1 MTEVDHMDDHVLDE
15 LAMSLA
21 EIWVIR
27 RLSER
32 VDVLPVIAHA
42 DSLRDDARSA
52 IKAAVRRGLRGV
64 GIDFGVFS
72 TPMSKQG
79 NLSSQN

>member
-1 MTEVDHMDDHVLDE
+1 MDDHVLDE

-21 EIWVIR
+21 EIWVIPQ
-27 RLSER
+27 LSKR
-32 VDVLPVIAHA
+32 VDVLPVITHA
-42 DSLRDDARSA
+42 DSLRDNACSA